1 MEDGSIVYA
10 EDPQNYDTSAQDYD
24 PERDQFRFVGEHED
38 PDGYYNAAVQ
48 KVHDAIAA
56 HVARG
61 GRNINICIDFY
72 PKIVEQNGLPGN
84 TDALVQSI
92 HKLIVEDDRVDGID
106 IDWEYPTGVSEW
118 NAYGNMLV
126 AVDKDFQAA
135 DTDKYIS
142 LALSADNVRLT
153 QEQIDAVDFV
163 QMMAYDRFDITDGN
177 HSSFRSGAY
186 SSMRYFVNMGFDPS
200 QQIDALLQQKAKER
214 GMKVGGLE
222 TAEYQLKVLFGS
234 PISCQA
240 QDLIKMLRDE
250 TLYMEYTRMLADI
263 YARQGLDA
271 MLEMI
276 GNSEMGMSQYELD
289 TLLYGRNEAWT
300 EKLVS
305 TILPQASTFIVVG
318 AGHLP
323 GEKGVLSLLRKAGY
337 TVTPVK

>member
-1 MEDGSIVYA
+1 MSIFRLAMLFAVAVISMAAA
-10 EDPQNYDTSAQDYD
+10 EAQILWKIS
-24 PERDQFRFVGEHED
+24 GHGG
-38 PDGYYNAAVQ
+38 PDSYIIGT
-48 KVHDAIAA
+48 H
-56 HVARG
+56 HVA
-61 GRNINICIDFY
+61 
-72 PKIVEQNGLPGN
+72 PASML
-84 TDALVQSI
+84 
-92 HKLIVEDDRVDGID
+92 DGIAGFND
-106 IDWEYPTGVSEW
+106 AFAVCSQLYGEIDMESATQD
-118 NAYGNMLV
+118 V
-126 AVDKDFQAA
+126 AAQSMKYAMAPADSTLGKVLTADEMKMVDAA
-135 DTDKYIS
+135 TQKYFH
-142 LALSADNVRLT
+142 LPAAQFDLLKPAALSA
-153 QEQIDAVDFV
+153 QIAVMQAAATFK
-163 QMMAYDRFDITDGN
+163 
-177 HSSFRSGAY
+177 
-186 SSMRYFVNMGFDPS
+186 GFDPS

-222 TAEYQLKVLFGS
+222 TAEYQLQVLFGS

-240 QDLIKMLRDE
+240 QDLMKMLRDE

-263 YARQGLDA
+263 YARQDLDA